1 MPLGI
6 DELAGL
12 YLAQSSAK
20 LRALARRKGSLRAFL
35 EEETVCDPLAR
46 LQEERKDFFQ
56 KDLEFLERTSSV
68 EVVTYWDEDFPEL
81 LREIPD
87 PPLVLFCM
95 GARKDLL
102 GSPSLAVVG
111 TRRPSHYGRVMAE
124 RVGRAL
130 AGAGWTVVSG
140 GAYGIDSVVHRAV
153 LEAGGG
159 AVVVLGS
166 GLAKLYPAGNKRLFR
181 EVMEQGLLVS
191 EYLPFTSPAK
201 YTFPQRNRIVSGL
214 SSAVIVVEAGER
226 SGALITARLAVE
238 QGRDVYAFPGPVDS
252 VTSLGCN
259 RLISQGAIPVLSVD
273 WLVEELGLQGGQ
285 SAPKNTIEGEGE
297 DLARMRICE
306 LIRERGRVALE
317 EVLICLKDIPK
328 PELLAYISLLEIE
341 GAIRRD
347 GQMIWLN

>member
-1 MPLGI
+1 MPLGV

-12 YLAQSSAK
+12 YLAQSSSR
-20 LRALARRKGSLRAFL
+20 LRALARQRGSLKAFV
-35 EEETVCDPLAR
+35 EDEAVRDPLTK

-56 KDLEFLERTSSV
+56 KNLEFLKRSLSLK
-68 EVVTYWDEDFPEL
+68 VVSYWDQDFPEL

-102 GSPSLAVVG
+102 ERPSLAVVG
-111 TRRPSHYGRVMAE
+111 TRRPSHYGKVMAE
-124 RVGRAL
+124 KLGRVL
-130 AGAGWTVVSG
+130 AGSGWAVVSG

-153 LEAGGG
+153 LENGGQ

-166 GLAKLYPAGNKRLFR
+166 GLARPYPAGNKRLFQ
-181 EVMEQGLLVS
+181 EVMERGLLVS

-201 YTFPQRNRIVSGL
+201 YTFPQRNRIISGL

-226 SGALITARLAVE
+226 SGALITAHLAVE

-252 VTSLGCN
+252 GTSVGCN
-259 RLISQGAIPVLSVD
+259 RLISQGAIPVISVD
-273 WLVEELGLQGGQ
+273 WLVEELGLQTGARDSEG
-285 SAPKNTIEGEGE
+285 PIETEE
-297 DLARMRICE
+297 DPIRLRVCE
-306 LIRERGRVALE
+306 LIRERGRMALE
-317 EVLICLKDIPK
+317 EVLISLKDIPR

-347 GQMIWLN
+347 GQVLWLN